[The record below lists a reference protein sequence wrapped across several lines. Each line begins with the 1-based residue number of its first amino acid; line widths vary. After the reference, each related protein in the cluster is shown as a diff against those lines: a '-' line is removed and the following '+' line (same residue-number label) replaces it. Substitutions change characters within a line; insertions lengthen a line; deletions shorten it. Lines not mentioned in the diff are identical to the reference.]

1 MLQFQYGR
9 LSHLGNGSTHTWLPK
24 SRQRQS
30 GTDGSWCRQMPQCA
44 GPIEDVTSAKM
55 REFMPQS
62 NGKSPNNSASA
73 HVHIFFLDGV
83 GMGGSDPEINPFVTA
98 QLPTLNA
105 LFGQGWFLKGSGP
118 IFTDRASLV
127 PTDAKLGVEGRPQSA
142 TGQAAILTGR
152 NVPRLIGEH
161 YGPKPNREVAAQIQQ
176 GTLFHEVV
184 AAGGRAALL
193 TPYPQG
199 YFDGINS
206 GKRLYSSV
214 PLAATSAGLELMT
227 ADDLRNGRAVSPGF
241 TGEAWRDHL
250 GYADIPVMTLRQSG
264 ARIAEIARGY
274 QFSFFEHWPSDR
286 SGHRGTLEKAAAH
299 LEMIDAVLGG
309 LLDSWDDEHGLII
322 ITSDHGNI
330 EEKDHRRH
338 TLNPVP
344 TILIGR
350 HHKDLA
356 PAIQDLTE
364 IAAVVRQVLQLPQ
377 PAFR

>member
-1 MLQFQYGR
+1 
-9 LSHLGNGSTHTWLPK
+9 
-24 SRQRQS
+24 
-30 GTDGSWCRQMPQCA
+30 
-44 GPIEDVTSAKM
+44 
-55 REFMPQS
+55 MPQS
-62 NGKSPNNSASA
+62 NGNPPLNSAPA

-83 GMGGSDPEINPFVTA
+83 GMGINDPETNPFVTA
-98 QLPTLNA
+98 HLPTLTA
-105 LFGQGWFLKGSGP
+105 LLGQGWYLQGNEAIS
-118 IFTDRASLV
+118 TDRASLV
-127 PTDAKLGVEGRPQSA
+127 PTDANLGIEGRPQSA

-161 YGPKPNREVAAQIQQ
+161 YGPKPNRDVAAQIER
-176 GTLFHEVV
+176 GSLFHEVV
-184 AAGGRAALL
+184 GAGGRAALL

-214 PLAATSAGLELMT
+214 PLAATSAGLKLMT
-227 ADDLRNGRAVSPGF
+227 ADDLKNGKAVSPGF

-264 ARIAEIARGY
+264 ARIAEIARTY

-299 LEMIDAVLGG
+299 LEMIDAVVGG
-309 LLDSWDDEHGLII
+309 LLDSWDDEHGLVI

-338 TLNPVP
+338 TRNPVP

-350 HHKDLA
+350 QHKRLA
-356 PAIQDLTE
+356 SAIHDLTD
-364 IAAVVRQVLQLPQ
+364 IAAVVRQVLDLPQ
-377 PAFR
+377 PEGHND